1 MPHTVLTKGGNAPLP
16 GTTVT
21 VTVGATGVPVDVSAL
36 LVSAAGKVR
45 EDLDLVFFNNPSRD
59 GVSVAGQVVT
69 VEPGAVPAGVESV
82 VVVASVDVDRPGVV
96 FDAAGTP
103 RVTLA
108 GAGTT
113 VEFVPPALTGGE
125 TIVVLVELYRRGGG
139 WKVRAV
145 GQGYAG
151 GLAALATDFGVDV
164 GEPSAA
170 AAEHVP
176 QHVPPVPP
184 AVPVAPV
191 APAAAVPPPGYGQ
204 QPPAYPPPGQPA
216 PGQPVPGYAP
226 PGYPPQPGYAAPPAY
241 GQPAAYGQQP
251 PAYGQPSGYG
261 QPAAYGQPPV
271 QPPAAPVPAGPTP
284 AISLEKVRSTAPA
297 LLQKYQSAGVSL
309 AKRGLAGYRIAVYLV
324 LDYSMSMRGYYE
336 DGSVQ
341 HLAEQVLSLAAHLDD
356 DGSVPLVLFSNKVEL
371 VTDIQLA
378 GHHGRIDE
386 ARRSVRMGG
395 TSYAPAMQAVI
406 DLHQRRGG
414 GIPALAIFQTDG
426 DPYDRK
432 ATQKLM
438 QSASSLPLF
447 WQFVGFGERE
457 DLTFLAG
464 LDDLKDR
471 VIDNADFVAV
481 GPQPRAWHDEAL
493 YDALMAEFPRWLAEA
508 RARGIVR

>member
-1 MPHTVLTKGGNAPLP
+1 MARTVLTKGANAPLP
-16 GTTVT
+16 GATVT
-21 VTVGATGVPVDVSAL
+21 VTVSATGVPVDVSAL
-36 LVSAAGKVR
+36 LVDAGGKVR
-45 EDLDLVFFNNPSRD
+45 DDQDLVFFNNPSRD
-59 GVSVAGQVVT
+59 GVSVAGPVVT
-69 VEPGAVPAGVESV
+69 VQPGAVPAGVESV

-108 GAGTT
+108 CAGTEL
-113 VEFVPPALTGGE
+113 EFAPPALTGGE
-125 TIVVLVELYRRGGG
+125 TIVVLVELYRRGAD

-164 GEPSAA
+164 GE
-170 AAEHVP
+170 
-176 QHVPPVPP
+176 
-184 AVPVAPV
+184 
-191 APAAAVPPPGYGQ
+191 APAAAPAPPVAAVPPAPVVPPGYGQ
-204 QPPAYPPPGQPA
+204 
-216 PGQPVPGYAP
+216 
-226 PGYPPQPGYAAPPAY
+226 PQPFG
-241 GQPAAYGQQP
+241 QP
-251 PAYGQPSGYG
+251 PAYGQP
-261 QPAAYGQPPV
+261 QPPAYGQQPAGYPPPV
-271 QPPAAPVPAGPTP
+271 PPAPVPAGPAP
-284 AISLEKVRSTAPA
+284 AISLEKVRAAAPA
-297 LLQKYQSAGVSL
+297 LLQKYESAGVSL
-309 AKRGLAGYRIAVYLV
+309 AKRGMTGHRVAVYLV
-324 LDYSMSMRGYYE
+324 LDYSMSMKGYYG

-395 TSYAPAMQAVI
+395 TSYAPAMQAVL

-414 GIPALAIFQTDG
+414 GAPALVIFQTDG
-426 DPYDRK
+426 DPYDRRP
-432 ATQKLM
+432 TQKLLKEV
-438 QSASSLPLF
+438 SGLPLF
-447 WQFVGFGERE
+447 WQFVGFGKRE

-464 LDDLKDR
+464 LDDLVGR
-471 VIDNADFVAV
+471 VVDNADFVAV
-481 GPQPRAWHDEAL
+481 GPQPRAWPDEAL